1 MSNSII
7 QLGEVLLHSIYLL
20 ILAILKTPFAFVLVF
35 IAVAPF
41 FITLIKHYSA
51 NSSSKPPERN
61 DIDTMDGKEFEIYLE
76 NLFIKHNYYVER
88 TQYSGD
94 YGADL
99 ILHRDGIKTI
109 VQAKRWE
116 NKIGVK
122 GVQEVVAAKGHYQGD
137 KALLVTNSYLTRQAL
152 SLAKS
157 NGVEVWDRDKLLKVI
172 ARA

>member
-1 MSNSII
+1 MSDNLL
-7 QLGEVLLHSIYLL
+7 QLGEVLLSSTYLL
-20 ILAILKTPFAFVLVF
+20 ILAVLKTPFAFVLIIV
-35 IAVAPF
+35 ALAPF
-41 FITLIKHYSA
+41 FTTLVKHY
-51 NSSSKPPERN
+51 NSSSSSQPDKRN
-61 DIDTMDGKEFEIYLE
+61 EIDMMNGREFEIYLE
-76 NLFIKHNYYVER
+76 NLFIKHKYYVER

-137 KALLVTNSYLTRQAL
+137 KALLITNSYLTRQAR

-172 ARA
+172 AKT